1 MKNNWVSENPFVFII
16 FGATGDLT
24 KRKLIPAIYALAFA
38 DLLPGNMR
46 ILAIGRRDY
55 TSESFQNMMEEAV
68 KKYSQRSFQKIVWE
82 RIKNVITYIKFDFI
96 SDTGGYIRLKQYL
109 NNLSD
114 DGIYNHLFFLA
125 VAPNLFAPIVIQ
137 LQNNNLLSEG
147 SGWKR
152 VMIEKPFGENLEK
165 AAILNNLL
173 TSALPEERIYRIDHY
188 LGKEMF
194 QNILTLRFS
203 NSIFEPLWNRFY
215 IDHVQISIPETIGV
229 GRRGSYYDRTG
240 VLKDMVQNHMFQLLS
255 IIAMEPPVKLNADYI
270 KNEKIRVMRALR
282 PFPDNLSEKEIVLGQ
297 YTGNIAGSK
306 TVPGYLQEENVASN
320 SKTPTFAAL
329 KLWIDNYRWQGVP
342 FYLLTGKHLNRK
354 NAEIVIQF
362 KEPPGRRLYGEYC
375 NAKSNILVFRIQPY
389 EGFYFQLNAKKPG
402 NYYEMIQA
410 NMDYCQTTA
419 YQNNSPEAYERLII
433 EAIRGD
439 NSFFTS
445 WDVLNASWYYI
456 EDLEKKISKNSL
468 PVYQYPAGSVGP
480 KAAIKLIENDG
491 RSWWDIHDSI
501 NFCTRRSDIN
511 ENLRHQ
517 HGNKK

>member
-1 MKNNWVSENPFVFII
+1 M
-16 FGATGDLT
+16 
-24 KRKLIPAIYALAFA
+24 
-38 DLLPGNMR
+38 
-46 ILAIGRRDY
+46 
-55 TSESFQNMMEEAV
+55 
-68 KKYSQRSFQKIVWE
+68 
-82 RIKNVITYIKFDFI
+82 ITYIKFDFI

-270 KNEKIRVMRALR
+270 KMKK
-282 PFPDNLSEKEIVLGQ
+282 SE
-297 YTGNIAGSK
+297 
-306 TVPGYLQEENVASN
+306 
-320 SKTPTFAAL
+320 
-329 KLWIDNYRWQGVP
+329 
-342 FYLLTGKHLNRK
+342 
-354 NAEIVIQF
+354 
-362 KEPPGRRLYGEYC
+362 
-375 NAKSNILVFRIQPY
+375 
-389 EGFYFQLNAKKPG
+389 
-402 NYYEMIQA
+402 
-410 NMDYCQTTA
+410 
-419 YQNNSPEAYERLII
+419 
-433 EAIRGD
+433 
-439 NSFFTS
+439 
-445 WDVLNASWYYI
+445 
-456 EDLEKKISKNSL
+456 
-468 PVYQYPAGSVGP
+468 
-480 KAAIKLIENDG
+480 
-491 RSWWDIHDSI
+491 
-501 NFCTRRSDIN
+501 
-511 ENLRHQ
+511 
-517 HGNKK
+517 